1 MSLTGIVKEF
11 DVNKGYGYIVAP
23 DTQEAGKMNRY
34 FVHFSAFQDNGVAAL
49 NPGTEVRF
57 THGTGPRGLQ
67 ASMVYKV

>member
-1 MSLTGIVKEF
+1 MELTGFVKEF

-23 DTQEAGKMNRY
+23 DAQEAGKMNRY
-34 FVHFSAFQDNGVAAL
+34 FVHFSAFQNIGVADVV
-49 NPGTEVRF
+49 PVMDVRF